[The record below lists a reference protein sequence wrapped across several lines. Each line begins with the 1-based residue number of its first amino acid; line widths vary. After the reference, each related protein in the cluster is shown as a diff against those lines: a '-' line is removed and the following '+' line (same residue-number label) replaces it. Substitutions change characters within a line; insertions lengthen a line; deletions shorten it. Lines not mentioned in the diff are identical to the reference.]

1 MSWPALVRVCEKSP
15 ARCSW
20 VGTVRI
26 RLSGVRLFERST
38 LTKKNV
44 RFFLTGPPSV
54 NPYCL
59 MSSLQ
64 RPVQREQLD
73 EQPEQCGSRQRGHQ
87 AVRVHAG
94 RPRQE
99 ESHVLL
105 RQRGALEESDAR

>member
-15 ARCSW
+15 ARCSS

-59 MSSLQ
+59 MSSLP
-64 RPVQREQLD
+64 RATLFRLFVQLFALNR
-73 EQPEQCGSRQRGHQ
+73 S
-87 AVRVHAG
+87 
-94 RPRQE
+94 
-99 ESHVLL
+99 L
-105 RQRGALEESDAR
+105 RR